1 MAIDEQNKL
10 KHTINAKN
18 TENIRATKRID
29 KLEKEK
35 ATLKID
41 LQNANVNVQHIHS
54 ELTETGHASNSMYRS
69 LMDAEKKIAQMQRK
83 LEAMQNEKD
92 QIGAEMVKR
101 NDELRILNE
110 KLHIMQTALD
120 RGTVQCAMQFCE
132 RIKFHRA
139 TTTILKKKKRFYSQV
154 KCNTMI
160 V

>member
-1 MAIDEQNKL
+1 MWDLVSNFQVAIDGQNKL
-10 KHTINAKN
+10 QYTINTKN
-18 TENIRATKRID
+18 TEHIRATKRID

-41 LQNANVNVQHIHS
+41 LQNANVDVQHIYS
-54 ELTETGHASNSMYRS
+54 ELTEKGHALNSMYRS
-69 LMDAEKKIAQMQRK
+69 LMDAEKKLAQMQQK

-110 KLHIMQTALD
+110 KLEIMQTALY
-120 RGTVQCAMQFCE
+120 RGICNCNFAVNQFP
-132 RIKFHRA
+132 F
-139 TTTILKKKKRFYSQV
+139 S
-154 KCNTMI
+154 I